1 LVSDGDKIVSFAIRN
16 IDGPGSIGKDS
27 IMTLTI
33 KDNEASLAKT
43 FAQGNFK
50 VYPNPA
56 HEFVVCSNAKNISKI
71 EVLDMAGRLLANHSM
86 NQTED
91 IYTMNVI
98 GFSGFVFVRIT
109 DLNGQTFVERL
120 VVK

>member
-1 LVSDGDKIVSFAIRN
+1 MI
-16 IDGPGSIGKDS
+16 
-27 IMTLTI
+27 LTI
-33 KDNEASLAKT
+33 KDNEVSLAKT

-56 HEFVVCSNAKNISKI
+56 NEFVSFSNAKNISKI
-71 EVLDMAGRLLANHSM
+71 EVLDMSGRILINKSVSPM
-86 NQTED
+86 ED
-91 IYTMNVI
+91 QCTMNLNGI
-98 GFSGFVFVRIT
+98 SGFVFVRIT

>member
-1 LVSDGDKIVSFAIRN
+1 MI
-16 IDGPGSIGKDS
+16 
-27 IMTLTI
+27 LTI
-33 KDNEASLAKT
+33 KDNEPSLAKT

-56 HEFVVCSNAKNISKI
+56 NEFVSFSNAKNISRI
-71 EVLDMAGRLLANHSM
+71 EVLDMSGRVLINKTVSQL
-86 NQTED
+86 ED
-91 IYTMNVI
+91 PYIMNVNGI
-98 GFSGFVFVRIT
+98 SGFVFVRIT